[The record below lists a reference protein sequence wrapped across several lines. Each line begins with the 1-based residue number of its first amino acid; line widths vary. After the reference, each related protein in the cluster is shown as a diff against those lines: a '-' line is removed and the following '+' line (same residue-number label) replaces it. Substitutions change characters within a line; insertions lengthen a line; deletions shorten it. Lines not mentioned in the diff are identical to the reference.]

1 MNKAMLLNQGSFG
14 WYSIN
19 LIDIRRTGL
28 QEILI
33 FDEHEDDEVER
44 GVGNGL
50 AYWTCSLLKEVR
62 VSLDGILKTMQSV
75 SRLWSYQKFQRDF
88 QIERTIEGLG
98 GLEVP

>member
-44 GVGNGL
+44 GVEMDWHTGH
-50 AYWTCSLLKEVR
+50 AAC
-62 VSLDGILKTMQSV
+62 
-75 SRLWSYQKFQRDF
+75 
-88 QIERTIEGLG
+88 
-98 GLEVP
+98 